1 MVMYSR
7 CFIHSNLQIRV
18 TQAGGITIFI
28 KFIFLNKLKGII
40 LRHVFFLFSQ
50 QEVEQVSGA
59 HETIRLC
66 ILSIDDINLL
76 SLCQNFIEMLNL
88 LALQE
93 SALWFVTFLKERKQ
107 VFLVK
112 SCVGDTLRY
121 NLLLTWTYTSKAF
134 NNLG

>member
-93 SALWFVTFLKERKQ
+93 SAL
-107 VFLVK
+107 
-112 SCVGDTLRY
+112 
-121 NLLLTWTYTSKAF
+121 
-134 NNLG
+134 